1 MDTIINQIISNFN
14 FAYMFVVNVL
24 TYVLIKIIDYVNGE
38 KAVSVLQKRL
48 LLFMSILIVYSIY
61 TDIGYDNKIILIN
74 SSIVAPI
81 SWSWILRPIITK
93 FGFGYKQSK

>member
-1 MDTIINQIISNFN
+1 MDTIINQIISNFD

-24 TYVLIKIIDYVNGE
+24 TYVLIKIIDYVNGD

-61 TDIGYDNKIILIN
+61 TDVGYDNKIILIN
-74 SSIVAPI
+74 SSIIAPI

>member
-1 MDTIINQIISNFN
+1 MDTIINQIISNFD

-48 LLFMSILIVYSIY
+48 LLFMSILIVYS